1 MTRIDAIIKDHQ
13 SLSVELWPPRSEE
26 ALKKLENSLS
36 RLKELDVDFASI
48 TYGAGG
54 TTRDRTHDLVIS
66 IKKQQK
72 MTPMAHLTCAY
83 HTKKELTD
91 ILRRYQDEGIENI
104 LALRGD
110 PPVGKEADFVGG
122 ELPYAKDLVLLAKET
137 GNFCVAVAAHPMG
150 HPEQKDEDTEINYL
164 MDKLEVADL
173 VITQL
178 FFSVEKYKAFLDK
191 LAKRGN
197 DKPVLPGIMPIKS
210 MRSLET
216 MARLTNQEVPLQIYE
231 KILALGDDQ
240 AAIRSFGVDF
250 ATKMASDLLDIGVP
264 GLHFY
269 TMNETLAT
277 IEICKNLNYHTQV
290 SL

>member
-1 MTRIDAIIKDHQ
+1 MAHIDAIIKDHK

-26 ALKKLENSLS
+26 SLQKLENSLS
-36 RLKELDVDFASI
+36 RLGELDVDFASI

-54 TTRDRTHDLVIS
+54 STRDRTHDLVIK
-66 IKKQQK
+66 IHKQQK
-72 MTPMAHLTCAY
+72 MVPMAHLTCAY
-83 HTKKELTD
+83 HTKNELTD

-122 ELPYAKDLVLLAKET
+122 ELPYAKDLAILAKET
-137 GNFCVAVAAHPMG
+137 GNFCVAVAAHPMR
-150 HPEQKDEDTEINYL
+150 HPDGGDQDSDLEHL
-164 MDKLEVADL
+164 MDKLKFADF

-178 FFSVEKYKAFLDK
+178 FFDSEQYKVFLDK
-191 LAKRGN
+191 MIARGN
-197 DKPVLPGIMPIKS
+197 DKPILPGIMPIKS

-216 MARLTNQEVPLQIYE
+216 MARLTNQEVPSHVYE

-240 AAIRSFGVDF
+240 EAIRSFGIDF
-250 ATKMASDLLDIGVP
+250 ATQMASDLLDLGVP

-277 IEICKNLNYHTQV
+277 IEICKNLNYHTHR
-290 SL
+290 